1 MSELIV
7 CGTPAGREEVS
18 ARVIES
24 CLSHSETIIVYL
36 CLHSL
41 WAGAF
46 SIEDEGV
53 QGRAREG
60 WVGPPKGLI
69 AVGLRGSSSKFHW
82 NLNWEW
88 WVKLKWH
95 GGSLNH
101 PKGNTE
107 GTTKRTCA
115 SLRPRIPI
123 SVERLGQQTKMTNSS
138 DTTDILPM
146 ISHLMDNNIDTPRNS
161 NLELL
166 SQ

>member
-1 MSELIV
+1 M
-7 CGTPAGREEVS
+7 CGAPVGREEVS

-53 QGRAREG
+53 QGRAREVREG

-88 WVKLKWH
+88 RVGEIEVARRFFEPSKGEH
-95 GGSLNH
+95 GLGRDDKTNMCLASSQNPHFPLSVSGSRR
-101 PKGNTE
+101 K
-107 GTTKRTCA
+107 
-115 SLRPRIPI
+115 
-123 SVERLGQQTKMTNSS
+123 
-138 DTTDILPM
+138 
-146 ISHLMDNNIDTPRNS
+146 
-161 NLELL
+161 
-166 SQ
+166 